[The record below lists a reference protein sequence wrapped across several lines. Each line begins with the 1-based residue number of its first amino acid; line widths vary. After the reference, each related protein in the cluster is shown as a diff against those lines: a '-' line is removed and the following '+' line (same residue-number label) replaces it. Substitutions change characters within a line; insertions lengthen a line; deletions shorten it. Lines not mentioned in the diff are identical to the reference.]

1 VVIHGLAHEVTGVA
15 AKQAALAAFVDA
27 VIPGRSAAVRGPS
40 QKETAATTVLRLDLE
55 QVSLKV
61 RSGPP
66 GDDVEDLDLPY
77 WAGVLPLALNSRTP
91 EPSPDLLPSIA
102 TPSHVSDW
110 TRG

>member
-1 VVIHGLAHEVTGVA
+1 
-15 AKQAALAAFVDA
+15 
-27 VIPGRSAAVRGPS
+27 
-40 QKETAATTVLRLDLE
+40 VLRLDLE
-55 QVSLKV
+55 QVSLKA

-66 GDDVEDLDLPY
+66 GDDAEDLDLPY
-77 WAGVLPLALNSRTP
+77 WAGVLPLGLNSRTP